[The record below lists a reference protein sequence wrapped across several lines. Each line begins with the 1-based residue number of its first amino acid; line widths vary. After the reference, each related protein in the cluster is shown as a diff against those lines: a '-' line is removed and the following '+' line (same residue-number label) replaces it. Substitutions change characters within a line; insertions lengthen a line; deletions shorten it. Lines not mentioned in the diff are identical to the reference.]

1 MKKIEQV
8 EEDIRNMCDDIRDHE
23 KSKLRADKT
32 AAKKLRKKLPVLR
45 QCLKYLQSEPTET
58 FVRNEISRI
67 KTKIDLR
74 MREFVFDEK
83 LDLYTIAK
91 MKKEH
96 RKKYEIGKLEEQLK
110 TLNYLLK

>member
-1 MKKIEQV
+1 MK
-8 EEDIRNMCDDIRDHE
+8 
-23 KSKLRADKT
+23 
-32 AAKKLRKKLPVLR
+32 
-45 QCLKYLQSEPTET
+45 
-58 FVRNEISRI
+58 
-67 KTKIDLR
+67 KIDLR